1 MNTFDIR
8 KYVTLSFKSPVDD
21 IDEDDEC
28 DEDEENEEEDD
39 VE

>member
-8 KYVTLSFKSPVDD
+8 KYFTLSFKSPVDD
-21 IDEDDEC
+21 IDDDDEC
-28 DEDEENEEEDD
+28 DEDEEKDDEDD